1 MNSVSNNNVTFGGAF
16 VINYKKSIPGMREGF
31 EHAIGKHKRLIF
43 EGYNGKKDTVLY
55 VLKNSKDY
63 DAANF
68 LKRNN
73 KRFKYMPDVD
83 TKLRFE
89 YLEDAEKYISENKPV
104 VISKIKDLMNFVTEN
119 RLKQRANYRR
129 PINEYIFKK
138 LGITNDEVVRTKD
151 SRGVVLYL
159 DKNTDK
165 PRVQLSPYNENG
177 TTFVRVKD
185 STFPYEV
192 SRYAVD
198 RDGNFLHKFETPED
212 INTFNDKFKKAI
224 QFLCQ
229 PEKFKK

>member
-1 MNSVSNNNVTFGGAF
+1 M
-16 VINYKKSIPGMREGF
+16 
-31 EHAIGKHKRLIF
+31 
-43 EGYNGKKDTVLY
+43 
-55 VLKNSKDY
+55 
-63 DAANF
+63 
-68 LKRNN
+68 
-73 KRFKYMPDVD
+73 
-83 TKLRFE
+83 
-89 YLEDAEKYISENKPV
+89 
-104 VISKIKDLMNFVTEN
+104 
-119 RLKQRANYRR
+119 
-129 PINEYIFKK
+129 
-138 LGITNDEVVRTKD
+138 VRTKD

-159 DKNTDK
+159 DKNTGK
-165 PRVQLSPYNENG
+165 PKVQLSPYNENG